1 MISRL
6 LNIILIGLKRNDM
19 PSTVAL
25 QALFMTWLSLPAISI
40 THTLST
46 SGDFSPY
53 TEKILPGGGI
63 DHSLLPSSSINQT
76 WRVRIVPTFHG
87 SQLVAKKFY
96 PLNAGK
102 DSIEIETLR
111 FYLSNPRLMYHNR
124 EVFELP
130 QKYYLM
136 DIADTASLSLQWTLP
151 KTIAF
156 DQIAFEIGVD
166 SLTQSGGAHGAAL
179 DPSNGMYWSWQSGYI
194 HVKLEGKA
202 TSSPLR
208 DKAFQYHLG
217 GFQAPFGAIASVVLP
232 LDRDKE
238 IRIGIALE
246 TFFEHIALTEKPE
259 IMRPCKEA
267 VMAIH
272 HFAAA
277 FNIMP

>member
-1 MISRL
+1 
-6 LNIILIGLKRNDM
+6 M

-53 TEKILPGGGI
+53 IEKKLPLGEI
-63 DHSLLPSSSINQT
+63 DLSFLTPSSINQL
-76 WRVRIVPTFHG
+76 WRVRIEPTFHG
-87 SQLVAKKFY
+87 GRLLSEQSY
-96 PLNAGK
+96 PLKSGK

-111 FYLSNPRLMYHNR
+111 FYLSNPRLMYHNQK
-124 EVFELP
+124 VFELP

-136 DIADTASLSLQWTLP
+136 DIADTASLSLEWTLP

-166 SLTQSGGAHGAAL
+166 SLTQAEGVHGAAL

-217 GFQAPFGAIASVVLP
+217 GFQAPFGAIAPVVLP
-232 LDRDKE
+232 LDQDKE
-238 IRIGIALE
+238 NRIGIALE
-246 TFFEHIALTEKPE
+246 TFFEHIALAEKPE